1 MDEQKIFRIS
11 FFPHIRD
18 KASTSRIMLD
28 VIIALLPAAAF
39 GVYNFGWRALLLI
52 LICTATCMLSE
63 LLWDVCMRRRIMLRD
78 MSAVVTGLIL
88 ALNLPPTLDWWAAVI
103 GSVFAIVVVKML
115 FGGLGQN
122 FMNPAVAAK
131 CFLMISFAGRMNTF
145 VFQNVA
151 SATPLE
157 VLKAGGN
164 VDLLQM
170 FLGNTSGAIGETS
183 ALALLI
189 GAVYLFI
196 RRIIDFRI
204 PLFYILT
211 VVVYISIYSMIT
223 RGGIDGTFLAA
234 HLLSGGLLLGAFY
247 MATDYVTSPV
257 SPSGRIIYAVI
268 LGLLTCTFRLF
279 GSAAGSVAY
288 AILIGNLL
296 APLIEKVTRRKT
308 FGKGA
313 HLK

>member
-1 MDEQKIFRIS
+1 
-11 FFPHIRD
+11 
-18 KASTSRIMLD
+18 MLD
-28 VIIALLPAAAF
+28 VIIALLPASAF

-52 LICTATCMLSE
+52 LVCVAACMLSE
-63 LLWDVCMRRRIMLRD
+63 LLWDLGMKKRITLRD
-78 MSAVVTGLIL
+78 MSAAVTGLIL
-88 ALNLPPTLDWWAAVI
+88 ALNLPPTLPWWVAVI

-145 VFQNVA
+145 VYQNIA

-157 VLKAGGN
+157 VLKAGGS

-189 GAVYLFI
+189 GVVYLFI

-204 PLFYILT
+204 PLFYLLA
-211 VVVYISIYSMIT
+211 VVVYISVYSMAT

-234 HLLSGGLLLGAFY
+234 HLLSGGLIMGAFY

-257 SPSGRIIYAVI
+257 SPSGRIIYGAV

-288 AILIGNLL
+288 AILLGNLL
-296 APLIEKVTRRKT
+296 APLIEKITRRRT

-313 HLK
+313 HLR

>member
-1 MDEQKIFRIS
+1 
-11 FFPHIRD
+11 
-18 KASTSRIMLD
+18 MLD
-28 VIIALLPAAAF
+28 VIIALLPATAF
-39 GVYNFGWRALLLI
+39 GIYNFGWRSLLLV
-52 LICTATCMLSE
+52 LICIACCMLSE
-63 LLWDVCMRRRIMLRD
+63 FLWDILMRRRVTLRD
-78 MSAVVTGLIL
+78 LSAVVTGLIL
-88 ALNLPPTLDWWAAVI
+88 ALNLPPTLDWWVAVI

-131 CFLMISFAGRMNTF
+131 CFLMISFAARMNTF
-145 VFQNVA
+145 VFQGIA
-151 SATPLE
+151 SATPLD

-204 PLFYILT
+204 PLFYLLA
-211 VVVYISIYSMIT
+211 VAVYISIYSMIT

-234 HLLSGGLLLGAFY
+234 HLLSGGLLMGAFY

-257 SPSGRIIYAVI
+257 SPSGRIIFGVL
-268 LGLLTCTFRLF
+268 LGIFTCTFRLF
-279 GSAAGSVAY
+279 GTAAGSVSY
-288 AILIGNLL
+288 AILLGNLL
-296 APLIEKVTRRKT
+296 APLIEKITRQRS

>member
-1 MDEQKIFRIS
+1 
-11 FFPHIRD
+11 
-18 KASTSRIMLD
+18 MLD
-28 VIIALLPAAAF
+28 VIIALLPATAF
-39 GVYNFGWRALLLI
+39 GVYNFGIRALVLVLV
-52 LICTATCMLSE
+52 CVAACMLSE
-63 LLWDVCMRRRIMLRD
+63 LLWTLAMRRRVTLRD
-78 MSAVVTGLIL
+78 LSAVVTGMIL
-88 ALNLPPTLDWWAAVI
+88 ALNLPPTIDWWIAVI
-103 GSVFAIVVVKML
+103 GSVFAIIVVKML

-131 CFLMISFAGRMNTF
+131 CFLMISFAAKMNTF
-145 VFQNVA
+145 VYQNIA

-157 VLKAGGN
+157 VLNAGGS

-183 ALALLI
+183 ALAILI

-204 PLFYILT
+204 PLFYLLT
-211 VVVYISIYSMIT
+211 VAVYISVYSMVT

-234 HLLSGGLLLGAFY
+234 HLLSGGLLMGAFF

-257 SPSGRIIYAVI
+257 SPSGRIIFAAL
-268 LGLLTCTFRLF
+268 LGVFTCTFRLF
-279 GSAAGSVAY
+279 GSAAGSVSY
-288 AILIGNLL
+288 AILLGNLL
-296 APLIEKVTRRKT
+296 APLIEKITRRRS

>member
-1 MDEQKIFRIS
+1 MEEQKILRIS

-18 KASTSRIMLD
+18 KASTTRIMLD
-28 VIIALLPAAAF
+28 VIIALIPATAF
-39 GVYNFGWRALLLI
+39 GVYNFGFSSLI
-52 LICTATCMLSE
+52 LVLVCVASCMLSE
-63 LLWDVCMRRRIMLRD
+63 YLWTLAMRRRVTLRD
-78 MSAVVTGLIL
+78 LSAVVTGMIL
-88 ALNLPPTLDWWAAVI
+88 ALNLPPTLDWWMAVI

-131 CFLMISFAGRMNTF
+131 CFLMISFAAKMNTF
-145 VFQNVA
+145 VFQGIA
-151 SATPLE
+151 SATPLD
-157 VLKAGGN
+157 VLNAGGS

-183 ALALLI
+183 ALAILI
-189 GAVYLFI
+189 GAVYLII
-196 RRIIDFRI
+196 RRIIDVRI
-204 PLFYILT
+204 PLFYLLA
-211 VVVYISIYSMIT
+211 VAVYISIYSMFT

-234 HLLSGGLLLGAFY
+234 HLLSGGLLMGAFF

-257 SPSGRIIYAVI
+257 SPSGRIIYAAI
-268 LGLLTCTFRLF
+268 LGVLTCTFRLF
-279 GSAAGSVAY
+279 GSAAGSVSY

-296 APLIEKVTRRKT
+296 APLIERITRRRS

>member
-1 MDEQKIFRIS
+1 MEEQKILRIS
-11 FFPHIRD
+11 YAPHIRD

-28 VIIALLPAAAF
+28 VLVALLPASAF
-39 GVYNFGWRALLLI
+39 GVYNFGWRALVLI
-52 LICTATCMLSE
+52 LVCVAACMLSE
-63 LLWDVCMRRRIMLRD
+63 LLWNLGTKKRNTLRD
-78 MSAVVTGLIL
+78 LSAPVTGLIL
-88 ALNLPPTLDWWAAVI
+88 ALNLPPTLPFWIAII
-103 GSVFAIVVVKML
+103 GSVFAIIVVKML

-131 CFLMISFAGRMNTF
+131 CFLLITFAARMNTF
-145 VFQNVA
+145 VYQNIS
-151 SATPLE
+151 SATPME
-157 VLKAGGN
+157 VVKAGGN

-189 GAVYLFI
+189 GAAYLFI

-204 PLFYILT
+204 PLFYLLAFT
-211 VVVYISIYSMIT
+211 VYLSIYSMVT
-223 RGGIDGTFLAA
+223 RGGIDGSFLAA
-234 HLLSGGLLLGAFY
+234 HLLSGGLVMGAFY

-257 SPSGRIIYAVI
+257 SPSGRIIYGAALGI
-268 LGLLTCTFRLF
+268 LTATFRLF

-288 AILIGNLL
+288 AIIIGNLL
-296 APLIEKVTRRKT
+296 APLIERITRRRS

-313 HLK
+313 HLR